1 MRKHISLLAVLVLVC
16 LIVVPN
22 MVSAA
27 EDEETIFDGQ
37 NDVIDYQAN
46 DLVTESP
53 DIDIENLD
61 IQQAELTISGQQA
74 TVTLK
79 VYGDI
84 ENRGSLDDFLGDMS
98 EEFDINTVAYSF
110 SVATTVDAYELMY
123 VNNKAFLLFGDGLEQ
138 KNITGD
144 SISVSGDTLTIV
156 FDLSTSEETI
166 DFYTVSSQ
174 YLKFSFDVNADPE
187 DYDELF
193 VYIGDIAPNEDLAI
207 YYEVTNIAEVGKTV
221 EFNGSVDPLTGQPP
235 FTYTWE
241 FGDGASATTKDATHT
256 YSNTGTYEYSF
267 TVKDA
272 SGAEVSETGTI
283 EITGDGG
290 SNEDTPILLFIAVI
304 VIIAIIGVAV
314 LIFVIRR

>member
-61 IQQAELTISGQQA
+61 IRQAELTISGQQA

-241 FGDGASATTKDATHT
+241 FGDGASATTKDTTHT

-290 SNEDTPILLFIAVI
+290 SNGDTPILLFIAVI

>member
-61 IQQAELTISGQQA
+61 IRQAELTISGQQA